1 MSART
6 WQGDLE
12 LDSGTADFGGA
23 VTAGSSLTVS
33 TGNLVV
39 ATGDAY
45 VTAGDLTLTAG

>member
-6 WQGDLE
+6 RQGDLE

-33 TGNLVV
+33 TGDLVV
-39 ATGDAY
+39 TIGDAY
-45 VTAGDLTLTAG
+45 ISAGDLTLTAG